1 VSSDDRSKQPTID
14 STSVVG
20 IEAARAL
27 DDGNVPV
34 HRRDEKNHQHVDVT
48 TERHPDFV
56 QSLARGLDVLR
67 TFDAE
72 HPALTLAEV
81 ARRAGL
87 TRATAR
93 RLLLTF
99 QTLDYMS
106 SDGKLFEL
114 TPRVLDLGYAYVSSL
129 QLPEIAQPYME
140 SLSELLNESVSAAVL
155 DGHDI
160 VYVARVPTKHVMSI
174 SLGLGSRLPAAVTS
188 MGRVLLA
195 GLSQDRLESFL
206 ASATWAPRTGRTI
219 RYPDELRHVVGE
231 CRRVGFAVVDEELE
245 DNVRSVA
252 APLTD
257 SRGRVVAALNV
268 GTSAARVSLADLHE
282 RVVPELLASARTI
295 SARLARR

>member
-1 VSSDDRSKQPTID
+1 VSSGSDEIHL
-14 STSVVG
+14 
-20 IEAARAL
+20 E
-27 DDGNVPV
+27 
-34 HRRDEKNHQHVDVT
+34 RD
-48 TERHPDFV
+48 PDFV

-67 TFDAE
+67 AFDAA
-72 HPALTLAEV
+72 HPALTLTEV
-81 ARRAGL
+81 ARRTEL

-99 QTLDYMS
+99 QTLGYMT

-140 SLSELLNESVSAAVL
+140 ALSESVSESVSVAVL

-174 SLGLGSRLPAAVTS
+174 SLALGSRLPAAVTS
-188 MGRVLLA
+188 LGRVLLA
-195 GLSQDRLESFL
+195 GLPAVEFEAFL
-206 ASATWAPRTGRTI
+206 ATASWIPRTTRTI
-219 RYPDELRHVVGE
+219 RFPDELRHVVSE
-231 CRRVGFAVVDEELE
+231 CRKLGFAVVDEELE

-257 SRGRVVAALNV
+257 RRGKVIGALNV

-282 RVVPELLASARTI
+282 RIVPELLASAHAI
-295 SARLARR
+295 SARLARQ